1 MKITSIAAAVL
12 LGCAAAASAFAQ
24 VTVSDAWVRATVPA
38 QKSSGAFMRVTSP
51 VPARLVG
58 ISTPVAGTA
67 ELHKMEMKGDQ
78 MKMGAVEAIEL
89 PAGKEVNL
97 ASGGYHVML
106 LDLKRQLK
114 AGETVALT
122 LDVVTGNEKHSTVLV
137 NATVRPIGTAAAAHK
152 PAAAPAHQH

>member
-1 MKITSIAAAVL
+1 MKFFPF
-12 LGCAAAASAFAQ
+12 AAAALLACAAHGSAFAQ

-51 VPARLVG
+51 VPARLVA
-58 ISTPVAGTA
+58 ISTPVAGVA

-78 MKMGAVEAIEL
+78 MKMAAVEAVEL
-89 PAGKEVNL
+89 PAGKEVNF

-106 LDLKRQLK
+106 MDLKRQLK

-122 LDVVTGNEKHSTVLV
+122 LDVVTGKDKHQTVLV
-137 NATVRPIGTAAAAHK
+137 NATVRPLAAAAH
-152 PAAAPAHQH
+152 APAHKKH

>member
-1 MKITSIAAAVL
+1 MKLFPIAAAVL
-12 LGCAAAASAFAQ
+12 LACAAPASVCAQ

-58 ISTPVAGTA
+58 VSTPVARVV
-67 ELHKMEMKGDQ
+67 ELHKMELKGDR
-78 MKMGAVEAIEL
+78 MKMGAVDAVEL

-106 LDLKRQLK
+106 MDLKRQLK
-114 AGETVALT
+114 AGETVPLT
-122 LDVVTGNEKHSTVLV
+122 LEVVTGKDQRSTVLV
-137 NATVRPIGTAAAAHK
+137 NATVKPIATRAAAH
-152 PAAAPAHQH
+152 AQQH